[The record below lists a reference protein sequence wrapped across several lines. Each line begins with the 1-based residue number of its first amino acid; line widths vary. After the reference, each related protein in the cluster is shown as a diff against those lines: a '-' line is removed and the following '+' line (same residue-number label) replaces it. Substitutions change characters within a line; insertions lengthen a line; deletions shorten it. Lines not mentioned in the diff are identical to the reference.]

1 MTPEAPRPRRRLV
14 LRGFFYYLN
23 GPMKPII
30 LLVITVL
37 IARGLSAQPQVY
49 TLSGSV
55 RDSATGKPIAA
66 VSVFL
71 NGTSKGTTTHDDG
84 SFSLTGIPAGGYQ
97 LIISAIGYTTFQTE
111 INTSQL
117 PSNLVV
123 ALHSRASELAAVTVE
138 PYMQNGWNKWGGTF
152 SDYFIGTGDN
162 ATSCTIENKE
172 VLRFRYDRKSKR
184 LFVSAAEPL
193 IIDNNALGYIIE
205 YHFGTFSYNFSDGQ
219 LRFYGFVFFR
229 EMTPTYAGQQRVWE
243 KARQRAY
250 LGSMTHFMRS
260 LYHGRIK
267 QEGFLILHQVK
278 KQNTEKERVKAI
290 YDPAMAGTGGISTGT
305 GAISADSLRY
315 YRKVLREPD
324 YFVRTLNNY
333 DTLLTV
339 NADHTRSFSF
349 NGIFTVGYANAPLGI
364 PNTSSSI
371 ELIYPVSLRIEENG
385 TYTPLQILLWR
396 GAWARTETVANYVP
410 NDYTPPPLP

>member
-1 MTPEAPRPRRRLV
+1 
-14 LRGFFYYLN
+14 
-23 GPMKPII
+23 MKPIS
-30 LLVITVL
+30 LLVITIL

-49 TLSGSV
+49 ALSGLV

-117 PSNLVV
+117 PANLTI

-152 SDYFIGTGDN
+152 WDYFIGTGDN

-184 LFVSAAEPL
+184 LVVSAAEPL

-205 YHFGTFSYNFSDGQ
+205 YRFGTFSYNFSDDQ

-243 KARQRAY
+243 RARQRAY
-250 LGSMTHFMRS
+250 LGSVTHFMRS

-305 GAISADSLRY
+305 GGISTGTGGISTGTGAISADSLRY

-324 YFVRTLNNY
+324 YFIHTINDF

-339 NADHTRSFSF
+339 NADRTRTFTPRGF
-349 NGIFTVGYANAPLGI
+349 FTVNYGNAKLGI
-364 PNTSSSI
+364 PNASSSM
-371 ELIYPVSLRIEENG
+371 ELISPVSVRIEENG
-385 TYTPLQILLWR
+385 SYSPPQALLWR